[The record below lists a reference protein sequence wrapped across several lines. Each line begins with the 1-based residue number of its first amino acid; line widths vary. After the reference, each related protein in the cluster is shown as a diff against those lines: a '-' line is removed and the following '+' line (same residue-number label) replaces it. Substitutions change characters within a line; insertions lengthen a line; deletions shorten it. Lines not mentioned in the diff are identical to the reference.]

1 MTTTTRLSLERP
13 LPDDLEALF
22 AIYSDP
28 RVWQHFPSLRH
39 TDPERTAA
47 MLRGWID
54 GWERDG
60 LGMWMV
66 RLPGDPALLG
76 HGGCTI
82 RADSFWNLGYRF
94 APAAQGHGYATE
106 VAREAVSAAQQHRPD
121 LPVVAYLLEN
131 NLPSA
136 NVATKVGLA
145 LQHRAPDAG
154 NPDPGAIRLVYAD
167 RQLTAE
173 QLAATLR

>member
-1 MTTTTRLSLERP
+1 MTTTTRLSLDRP
-13 LPDDLEALF
+13 QPSDLDELF

-28 RVWQHFPSLRH
+28 QVWRHFPSLRH
-39 TDPERTAA
+39 TEPERTAA
-47 MLRGWID
+47 MPHRWID
-54 GWERDG
+54 EWERDG

-82 RADSFWNLGYRF
+82 RQDSFWNLGYRF

-106 VAREAVSAAQQHRPD
+106 VATEAVSAAQLHRPE

-131 NLPSA
+131 NAASA
-136 NVATKVGLA
+136 NVAVKVGLA

-154 NPDPGAIRLVYAD
+154 NPDPQAIRLVYAD
-167 RQLTAE
+167 RQLTAD
-173 QLAATLR
+173 QLSATLS